1 MSLENPQLEEGFTPI
16 ANSIMEALAR
26 TQLSGYEWRVLL
38 FLLRKTYGWS
48 KPSDMISL
56 SQFVDGTGIDKKNV
70 MHTIKKLL
78 DKNIIHR
85 HGVEIN
91 PRGGVQIHT
100 MKACEYDFNKHY
112 GQWDMVSKST
122 PSKKRVSKST
132 PEVVSKSTPTIS
144 IEDTTSRKTTKSE
157 PQLVHHKFK
166 IPHVVFDPMTLQLS
180 GIDDEARRAFS
191 AACPKANLD
200 DCLERLKAWI
210 IKKGVAYENYWR
222 TLCTIGSGD
231 QTRGG
236 THGTDRKRGYRPS
249 IEDAVFTGEVF
260 VRDHT

>member
-1 MSLENPQLEEGFTPI
+1 MSVDNPQLEDGYTPI
-16 ANSIMEALAR
+16 ANTIMEALAR
-26 TQLSGYEWRVLL
+26 TRFSGYERNVLDFL
-38 FLLRKTYGWS
+38 FRKTYGWS
-48 KPSDMISL
+48 KKSDIISL
-56 SQFVDGTGIDKKNV
+56 SQFVDGTGITKPHIVRTINRLVQRNIVCKTVAKIGNDKP
-70 MHTIKKLL
+70 TTY
-78 DKNIIHR
+78 
-85 HGVEIN
+85 E
-91 PRGGVQIHT
+91 
-100 MKACEYDFNKHY
+100 FNKHF
-112 GQWDMVSKST
+112 GEWIPLPKQATLPKQAMIPLPKQA
-122 PSKKRVSKST
+122 
-132 PEVVSKSTPTIS
+132 PTIS

-157 PQLVHHKFK
+157 SQPVHHKFK

-249 IEDAVFTGEVF
+249 IEDAVFTGEDF
-260 VRDHT
+260 IHSS